1 LDPRIREDDKKK
13 MDPVLQEANQK
24 IDATLIHFQRELSSI
39 RAGRANPSLLEDIP
53 VNAYGSKMKMMEVG
67 TISAPQPS
75 LLTIQIWDATIVHD
89 VLKALQ
95 EANLGLNP
103 STEGNVI
110 RLPIPPLSEERREE
124 FIKLAHQ
131 KAEAAKIAI
140 RQIRGDERDKWK
152 KSEEAGEF
160 GEDEL
165 DRREKL
171 LQDLIDKSTLVVEEK
186 VKEKETELK
195 EI

>member
-1 LDPRIREDDKKK
+1 

-67 TISAPQPS
+67 TISAHQPS

-171 LQDLIDKSTLVVEEK
+171 LQDLIDKSTLV
-186 VKEKETELK
+186 
-195 EI
+195 

>member
-1 LDPRIREDDKKK
+1 MDPRIREDDKKK

>member
-1 LDPRIREDDKKK
+1 

-24 IDATLIHFQRELSSI
+24 IDATLIHLQRELSSI

-53 VNAYGSKMKMMEVG
+53 VNAYGSRMKMMEVG

-75 LLTIQIWDATIVHD
+75 LLTIQIWDGTIVHD
-89 VLKALQ
+89 VLKSLQ

-103 STEGNVI
+103 SAEGNVI

-152 KSEEAGEF
+152 KSEEDGEF